1 MLCGVFTAFPD
12 SLWNLGYFLYIVLSC
27 CRISR
32 MVNYIQGHADYEVTD
47 LFMRNLEQ
55 TIKKNPPYW
64 LWTHDRWMRTRE
76 EIGLV

>member
-1 MLCGVFTAFPD
+1 
-12 SLWNLGYFLYIVLSC
+12 
-27 CRISR
+27 
-32 MVNYIQGHADYEVTD
+32 MVNDIQGHADYEVTD